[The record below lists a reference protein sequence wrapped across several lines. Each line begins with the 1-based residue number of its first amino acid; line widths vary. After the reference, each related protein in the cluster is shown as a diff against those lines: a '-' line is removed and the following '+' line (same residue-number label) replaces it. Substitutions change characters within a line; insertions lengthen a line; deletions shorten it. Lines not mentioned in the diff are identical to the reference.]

1 MVESL
6 WSDVDLLRRGYI
18 RRLESVCGRFGLTR
32 MELDV
37 LLFLASNPTRDT
49 AAEMIRT
56 RGFSKSH
63 ASAAVKGLIQRGCL
77 RGVTKSGNHKAIH
90 LQLLPGAE
98 EAVQAGQ
105 AAQEEFFRLLFQ
117 TISPE
122 ERETLVRVLSRMV
135 AQLAAENQKE
145 NP

>member
-1 MVESL
+1 MESL
-6 WSDVDLLRRGYI
+6 WSNVDLLRRGYI
-18 RRLESVCGRFGLTR
+18 RRLESVCSQFGLTR

-49 AAEMIRT
+49 ASEMIRT

-63 ASAAVKGLIQRGCL
+63 VSAAVKRLIQQGCL
-77 RGVTKSGNHKAIH
+77 KGVTRSGNHKAIH
-90 LQLLPGAE
+90 LQLLPPAE
-98 EAVQAGQ
+98 AAVRAGQ
-105 AAQEEFFRLLFQ
+105 AAQEEFFRFLFQ

-122 ERETLVRVLSRMV
+122 ERETLVRVLSQMV
-135 AQLAAENQKE
+135 AQLAAENPKE

>member
-63 ASAAVKGLIQRGCL
+63 VSAAVKGLIQRGCL

-90 LQLLPGAE
+90 LQLLPGLKRLCRQDRRPRRNFS
-98 EAVQAGQ
+98 V
-105 AAQEEFFRLLFQ
+105 FSFRP
-117 TISPE
+117 SP
-122 ERETLVRVLSRMV
+122 RKSG
-135 AQLAAENQKE
+135 K
-145 NP
+145 PWSGY